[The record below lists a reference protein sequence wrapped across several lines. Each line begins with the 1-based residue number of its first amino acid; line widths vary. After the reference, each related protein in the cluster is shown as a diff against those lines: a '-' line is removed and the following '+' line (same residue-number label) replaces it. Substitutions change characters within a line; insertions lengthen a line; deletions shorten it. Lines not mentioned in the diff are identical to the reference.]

1 MRPVDRSRFLELTR
15 ALVAKSRVSATAT
28 AATVV
33 VAACGPGG
41 AVDGAPVAIPKQP
54 LAPSRA
60 VPKVARAASSGLP
73 REQAPPA
80 PTDEGDDEPDDDM
93 PDTCGE
99 VDTRNVAR
107 PQGACN
113 DATPVAVVCS
123 GCAKVGFG
131 ATKCASLSKA
141 LKPKVAKAAADC
153 IARLPPSCDPCAIYA
168 CGDRAMKASCPD
180 PTADVECRALQ
191 RSCPSLSLDVCSRYV
206 SALVPAARARFKT
219 CMTGCSLY
227 SCAEGL

>member
-15 ALVAKSRVSATAT
+15 ALVARSRVSATA
-28 AATVV
+28 ASVV

-41 AVDGAPVAIPKQP
+41 AVEGAPVAIPKQP
-54 LAPSRA
+54 PAPTRA
-60 VPKVARAASSGLP
+60 APKVARSSSSGSP

-80 PTDEGDDEPDDDM
+80 PTDEGEDDPDDEM
-93 PDTCGE
+93 ADTCGE
-99 VDTRNVAR
+99 VDTRNVPR

-113 DATPVAVVCS
+113 DTVPVAVVCS

-131 ATKCASLSKA
+131 ATKCASLTKA
-141 LKPKVAKAAADC
+141 LKPKIAKAAADC
-153 IARLPPSCDPCAIYA
+153 IARLPPSCDPCAVYA

-180 PTADVECRALQ
+180 PSADVECRALQ
-191 RSCPSLSLDVCSRYV
+191 RTCPSMSLDVCSRYV
-206 SALVPAARARFKT
+206 SALVPAARARFKA
-219 CMTGCSLY
+219 CMTSCNLY

>member
-1 MRPVDRSRFLELTR
+1 MRPVDRSRFLDLTR
-15 ALVAKSRVSATAT
+15 SLVARSRVSATAT

-41 AVDGAPVAIPKQP
+41 AVEGAPVAIPKQP
-54 LAPSRA
+54 LAPSR
-60 VPKVARAASSGLP
+60 VTPKVARAASSGLP
-73 REQAPPA
+73 REQDPPA
-80 PTDEGDDEPDDDM
+80 PTEEGEDDPDDEM

-99 VDTRNVAR
+99 VDTRNVPR

-113 DATPVAVVCS
+113 DTVPVAIVCS

-131 ATKCASLSKA
+131 ATKCASFMKS

-153 IARLPPSCDPCAIYA
+153 IARLPSSCGGCAIYA

-180 PTADVECRALQ
+180 PSADVECRALQ
-191 RSCPSLSLDVCSRYV
+191 RTCPSMSLDVCSRYM
-206 SALVPAARARFKT
+206 SALVPGARARFKA
-219 CMTGCSLY
+219 CMTSCNLY

>member
-1 MRPVDRSRFLELTR
+1 VRPVDRSTFLDLTR
-15 ALVAKSRVSATAT
+15 ALVARSRVSATAT

-41 AVDGAPVAIPKQP
+41 AVDGAPVTIPKQP
-54 LAPSRA
+54 LAPARA
-60 VPKVARAASSGLP
+60 APKVAKGASSGP
-73 REQAPPA
+73 RGDVAPPA
-80 PTDEGDDEPDDDM
+80 PTDEGDDESDGDT

-99 VDTRNVAR
+99 VDTRNVLR
-107 PQGACN
+107 PQGTCN
-113 DATPVAVVCS
+113 DATPVAFVCS

-131 ATKCASLSKA
+131 ATKCASLSKS

-153 IARLPPSCDPCAIYA
+153 IARLPPSCDPCAVYA

-180 PTADVECRALQ
+180 PSADVECRALQ
-191 RSCPSLSLDVCSRYV
+191 RTCPSISLDVCSRYV
-206 SALVPAARARFKT
+206 SALVPGARPRFKA
-219 CMTGCSLY
+219 CMTSCNLY